1 MIYLLEIMCRS
12 NEGSLLD
19 AYDRESSFL
28 VNIRN
33 REFYRKLMT
42 AASNKWKD
50 VLTERLSTETKEIIR
65 KLEEPSEE
73 MQSSHDDV
81 LLKT

>member
-1 MIYLLEIMCRS
+1 MSRS
-12 NEGSLLD
+12 NGGSLLD

-33 REFYRKLMT
+33 REFYQKLMT

-50 VLTERLSTETKEIIR
+50 VLTERLSAETKEIIR
-65 KLEEPSEE
+65 KLQEPSEE
-73 MQSSHDDV
+73 NQSSHDDV

>member
-1 MIYLLEIMCRS
+1 MNRS
-12 NEGSLLD
+12 KEGSFLD
-19 AYDRESSFL
+19 AYDRENSFL

-33 REFYRKLMT
+33 VEFHRKLMT

-50 VLTERLSTETKEIIR
+50 VLTERLSAETKNIIS
-65 KLEEPSEE
+65 KLQEPSEE